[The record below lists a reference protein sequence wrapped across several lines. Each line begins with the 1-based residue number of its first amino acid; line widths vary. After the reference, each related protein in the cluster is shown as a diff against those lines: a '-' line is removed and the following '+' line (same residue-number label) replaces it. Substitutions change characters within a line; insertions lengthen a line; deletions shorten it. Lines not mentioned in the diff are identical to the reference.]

1 MRPLVLDR
9 AQVMD
14 AALREPDFDAGP
26 PVTAYLD
33 LDNGNLVYLYTD
45 ADAGADA
52 DADDLID
59 QKAWRW
65 GYPSNAR
72 VRAAVTNSPERYL
85 RISPLG
91 RDEIENHLQAFLTSP
106 FASRRV
112 HPDEADKAVAAYGG
126 DYERWAVAM
135 AGRPIYM
142 AWRDYLYDQ
151 TLVKIERYLAEHEIS
166 PSWT

>member
-1 MRPLVLDR
+1 MRHLALDR
-9 AQVMD
+9 ARIMD
-14 AALREPDFDAGP
+14 AALREPDFDMGP
-26 PVTAYLD
+26 PVAVFLD
-33 LDNGNLVYLYTD
+33 LDTGNLLSLYTG
-45 ADAGADA
+45 AGADTNES
-52 DADDLID
+52 ID
-59 QKAWRW
+59 REAGRW

-72 VRAAVTNSPERYL
+72 HRAAITNAPARYL

-91 RDEIENHLQAFLTSP
+91 RDEIENHLQAFLASP

-126 DYERWAVAM
+126 SYETWAVAM

-166 PSWT
+166 PRWT